1 MNFDAC
7 APADDVPLDPRV
19 ARSRARVLTAATE
32 LLVENGPRGVTVD
45 AVTERSGVAK
55 STIYRHWPSQTAL
68 LVDVIRANIPP
79 FPEIDPALD
88 FESSLRSYMSALVD
102 TLRDPHWR
110 RIMPALFLLKR
121 QIEELDE
128 ISSSDTE
135 ERLSAFHRLVG
146 LGVDEGRVPADLDP
160 HLLMSTLV
168 GPLVFAVLD
177 GHLDECRVADH
188 VIAQV
193 LAAYP
198 PRS

>member
-1 MNFDAC
+1 
-7 APADDVPLDPRV
+7 
-19 ARSRARVLTAATE
+19 VLTAATE